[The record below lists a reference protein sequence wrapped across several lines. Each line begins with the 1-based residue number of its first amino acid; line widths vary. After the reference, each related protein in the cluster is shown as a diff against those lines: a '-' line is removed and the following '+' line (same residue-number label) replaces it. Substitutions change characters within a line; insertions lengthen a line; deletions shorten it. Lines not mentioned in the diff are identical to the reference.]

1 MMKKLLIALLLV
13 CMPFSALA
21 QESEVT
27 ANAVAECR
35 SVVQI
40 AAPFTGV
47 LKPFDWELGDV
58 IESGEALLEMD
69 TQKVYAPADGT
80 IRYVFADEGE
90 LAEDVLAQYGMLMSL
105 EKANGFVVEATTTG
119 AYNDPDNRRIQTG
132 EIVYFEQ
139 TNDRD
144 NEGEGRVIS
153 VSGNAYVVE
162 LTKGDFEA
170 EDNVKLYRDDNMSN
184 KSCIGT
190 GKLIHQPELAVGGS
204 GRVVNVAVSAG
215 EKVKQGQLLA
225 ETVSADA
232 DSGVRSAVISAPVS
246 GALEVAVQSGMQVY
260 KGQLLAKVHELDK
273 ISVVASVDEMD
284 LDLARAGS
292 SVTVV
297 FDRYPNEVISGTVT
311 EVGKIGVT
319 KQNAAYYDVT
329 IDIHTMLEVL
339 PGMNATV
346 YLGK

>member
-1 MMKKLLIALLLV
+1 MKKLLIMLLVV
-13 CMPFSALA
+13 CMPFTALA
-21 QESEVT
+21 QEAEVT
-27 ANAVAECR
+27 ANAVAESR
-35 SVVQI
+35 NVMQI
-40 AAPFTGV
+40 TAPFSGV

-58 IESGEALLEMD
+58 MESGDTLFEMV
-69 TQKVYAPADGT
+69 TQKVYAPADGAV
-80 IRYVFADEGE
+80 RSVFAENGE
-90 LAEDVLAQYGMLMSL
+90 LAEDVLAQYGMVLSL
-105 EKANGFVVEATTTG
+105 EKANSLVVNATTAG

-132 EIVYFEQ
+132 EVVYFEE

-144 NEGEGRVIS
+144 NEGEGRVVS

-162 LTKGDFEA
+162 ITKGDFES
-170 EDNVKLYRDDNMSN
+170 EDNVKLYRDDNMST
-184 KSCIGT
+184 KSCIGS
-190 GKLIHQPELAVGGS
+190 GKLAYQAEIGVAGS
-204 GRVVNVAVSAG
+204 GRVVNMAVSEG
-215 EKVKQGQLLA
+215 DKVKKGQLLF

-232 DSGVRSAVISAPVS
+232 ESTIESAAIAAPVS
-246 GALEVAVQSGMQVY
+246 GAVEVAVQSGMQVY

-284 LDLARAGS
+284 LDMAKAGS

-297 FDRYPNEVISGTVT
+297 FDRYPDEVISGTVA

-329 IDIHTMLEVL
+329 IDIHTMLEIL